1 MALKP
6 KKGDTK
12 KINGKVYRYQMVK
25 GKLQWVPIGTGGKI
39 VRGVLRAVDSP
50 LQYNKYE
57 YEHKLNKDKSAYER
71 AKNTGSTGLSN
82 IPKDEGNAVIKGP
95 GGKAKRIN
103 PDYGVEGQP
112 DRVVNKN
119 EKNKS
124 TKSENK
130 NRLQF
135 GKIGSLKIGKGGFS
149 ARQIDRRI
157 KNLKRKNKA
166 SNRMKIKQLE
176 ALKKKKYGS

>member
-71 AKNTGSTGLSN
+71 AKNTGSTGLS
-82 IPKDEGNAVIKGP
+82 
-95 GGKAKRIN
+95 
-103 PDYGVEGQP
+103 
-112 DRVVNKN
+112 
-119 EKNKS
+119 
-124 TKSENK
+124 
-130 NRLQF
+130 L
-135 GKIGSLKIGKGGFS
+135 SLIH
-149 ARQIDRRI
+149 I
-157 KNLKRKNKA
+157 
-166 SNRMKIKQLE
+166 
-176 ALKKKKYGS
+176 